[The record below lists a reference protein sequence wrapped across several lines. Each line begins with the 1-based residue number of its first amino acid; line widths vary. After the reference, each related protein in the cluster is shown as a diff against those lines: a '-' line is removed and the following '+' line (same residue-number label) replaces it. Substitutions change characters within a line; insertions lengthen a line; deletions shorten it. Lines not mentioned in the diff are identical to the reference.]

1 MSLSVEGLLTMVER
15 VFPMAIDVRNKLLIG
30 VIMLMHKIVV
40 WNKMARL
47 VNCRSMV
54 IVSVSRLKFTISNL

>member
-1 MSLSVEGLLTMVER
+1 MECLLTMVER